1 MSARLHLNEVQLLL
15 LQQEMQGDVSGLG
28 YRLEVVGVDTADFT
42 GGRDEDLHRTSI
54 VREADESG
62 QIRKIKFYIDYP
74 GQHNEPDQAV
84 MLRVFEDG
92 HVTCTKP
99 VHPDL
104 LDVIIDNI
112 GDIKQFESY
121 LIPLNELMAQY
132 IDDKF
137 RGRSSRRKYSH
148 ARNTNEAFQGL
159 VEHHFDAGQ
168 VSGAQHRLYQS
179 LIANIGIALCEDGVP
194 SIDEFDEITEVYSFL
209 DPDGMIQGFF
219 EDYSRRAFNQ
229 NNIDFNALRSHLT
242 HVLQKDWNSQLDVI
256 ADCIEM
262 YDLG

>member
-1 MSARLHLNEVQLLL
+1 MSSRVNLNEAQLLL

-62 QIRKIKFYIDYP
+62 QIRKIKFYIDYS
-74 GQHNEPDQAV
+74 GQQNEPSQAV
-84 MLRVFEDG
+84 MLRVFDDG

-99 VHPDL
+99 VHPNL
-104 LDVIIDNI
+104 LDLIVDSIS
-112 GDIKQFESY
+112 DIKEYEEF
-121 LIPLNELMAQY
+121 LVPLNGLMERY

-148 ARNTNEAFQGL
+148 ARDTNEAFREL
-159 VEHHFDAGQ
+159 VEHHFDPDR

-179 LIANIGIALCEDGVP
+179 LIANVGVAICEGGVP
-194 SIDEFDEITEVYSFL
+194 PVGEFDEVTEA
-209 DPDGMIQGFF
+209 DGVSDSDGKIQEFF
-219 EDYSRRAFNQ
+219 EDYSRRVLNQ
-229 NNIDFNALRSHLT
+229 DDVDFDVLRSHLT
-242 HVLQKDWNSQLDVI
+242 FILQKDWDSPLDVI
-256 ADCIEM
+256 EDCIEM